1 MPSECINF
9 TNGITHSKESFF
21 LKIYLTLFVMI
32 VLFSVA
38 FIFGS
43 QNAEPIMLNYLI
55 AKAEITV
62 ASAVSIFMGIGFI
75 MGLLFALLWKFVRAV
90 QAKKRI

>member
-1 MPSECINF
+1 
-9 TNGITHSKESFF
+9 
-21 LKIYLTLFVMI
+21 LKIYLTLFVLI
-32 VLFSVA
+32 VLFSIA

>member
-1 MPSECINF
+1 
-9 TNGITHSKESFF
+9 
-21 LKIYLTLFVMI
+21 LKIYLTLFVLI
-32 VLFSVA
+32 VLFSIA

-55 AKAEITV
+55 AKTEITV
-62 ASAVSIFMGIGFI
+62 ANAVSIFMGIGFI